1 MCGVSRCDK
10 IWQEWSLEREQVL
23 SELGSHFS
31 KVLEAASRW
40 GSRGSSMDS
49 EGRAEVLGPR
59 KQPGQESIGKAR
71 H

>member
-10 IWQEWSLEREQVL
+10 IWQECSLEREPVL
-23 SELGSHFS
+23 SESGSHFS
-31 KVLEAASRW
+31 KVLEAASRS
-40 GSRGSSMDS
+40 GSWGSSMDS

-59 KQPGQESIGKAR
+59 TQQGQESIGKAR